1 MHIILGIIGLLA
13 AASFWIYRIN
23 AAARGAQ
30 ELADLAGEA
39 ANLPRKMRFK
49 SKTGKK
55 AIDVLEDPR
64 EAAAVILAGY
74 MLEAGDVPSDKREQ
88 LAAILGERF
97 EISRN
102 TSEEMV
108 AQAFWMHADIA
119 NPDSVV
125 NKMVDL
131 VGKTAGANALR
142 DLDSMLDAV
151 APSQDQDMSQKSYRM
166 KVRNRSALHFRE

>member
-13 AASFWIYRIN
+13 AAGFWIYRIN

-30 ELADLAGEA
+30 ELAELAGEV

-74 MLEAGDVPSDKREQ
+74 MLEAGDVPSDKRDQ
-88 LAAILGERF
+88 LAAMLGERF
-97 EISRN
+97 EVSRN
-102 TSEEMV
+102 TGEEMV
-108 AQAFWMHADIA
+108 AQAFWIHADIA
-119 NPDSVV
+119 NPDSVI
-125 NKMVDL
+125 NKMIDL
-131 VGKTAGANALR
+131 VGKAAGADALR
-142 DLDSMLDAV
+142 DLIGMLEV
-151 APSQDQDMSQKSYRM
+151 ATPTESQDASQKSYLT

>member
-1 MHIILGIIGLLA
+1 MHIILGLIGILA

-30 ELADLAGEA
+30 ELAELAGEA

-64 EAAAVILAGY
+64 EAAAVVLAGY

-88 LAAILGERF
+88 LAAMLGERF
-97 EISRN
+97 EVSRD
-102 TSEEMV
+102 TGEEMV
-108 AQAFWMHADIA
+108 AQAFWIHADIA
-119 NPDSVV
+119 NPDSVI
-125 NKMVDL
+125 NKMIDL
-131 VGKTAGANALR
+131 VGKTAGADALR
-142 DLDSMLDAV
+142 DLIVMLEV
-151 APSQDQDMSQKSYRM
+151 VMPTESQYASQKSYLT

>member
-13 AASFWIYRIN
+13 AAGFWIYRIN

-30 ELADLAGEA
+30 ELAELAGEV

-74 MLEAGDVPSDKREQ
+74 MLEAGDVPSDKRDQ
-88 LAAILGERF
+88 LAAMLGERF
-97 EISRN
+97 EVSRN
-102 TSEEMV
+102 TGEEMV
-108 AQAFWMHADIA
+108 AQAFWIHADIA
-119 NPDSVV
+119 NPDSAI
-125 NKMVDL
+125 NKMIDL
-131 VGKTAGANALR
+131 VGKAAGADALR
-142 DLDSMLDAV
+142 DLIGMLEV
-151 APSQDQDMSQKSYRM
+151 ATPTESQDASQKSYLT

>member
-1 MHIILGIIGLLA
+1 MHIILGLIGILA

-30 ELADLAGEA
+30 ELAELAGEA

-64 EAAAVILAGY
+64 EAAAVVLAGY

-88 LAAILGERF
+88 LAAMLGERF
-97 EISRN
+97 EVSRD
-102 TSEEMV
+102 TGEEMV
-108 AQAFWMHADIA
+108 AQAFWIHADIA
-119 NPDSVV
+119 NPDSVI
-125 NKMVDL
+125 NKMIDL
-131 VGKTAGANALR
+131 VGKTAGADALR
-142 DLDSMLDAV
+142 DLIGMLEV
-151 APSQDQDMSQKSYRM
+151 AMPTESQYASQKSYLT